1 MNPEVLLYSSD
12 ENITYS
18 ELKNLDSSKFNISLE
33 ELQKT
38 QEIFE
43 KNDTIDQL
51 IQP

>member
-43 KNDTIDQL
+43 KNDIKAC
-51 IQP
+51 IM